1 MVAKKV
7 NGGLGKEALGGIN
20 EDAIGCQ
27 DGEELTKMLEML
39 RKGRTGNED
48 IVKIDENK
56 RKVMKKIVHKP
67 LKSLSRIIEAI
78 RHVKVLI
85 EAKRSDDRRLRDVRR
100 MNRDLMISFHQVQL
114 REDGSAMEAGG
125 KVLEVR
131 KRITIRSSGEI
142 KTAVVAAS
150 SPGTIRLGDKVKR
163 GRPGTIGTAN
173 NSSRFQFIKVC
184 FGLLEARR
192 VKTASLGKNRW
203 TSGVNMM
210 LDSMMRR
217 EIFEI

>member
-1 MVAKKV
+1 M
-7 NGGLGKEALGGIN
+7 
-20 EDAIGCQ
+20 
-27 DGEELTKMLEML
+27 
-39 RKGRTGNED
+39 
-48 IVKIDENK
+48 
-56 RKVMKKIVHKP
+56 
-67 LKSLSRIIEAI
+67 
-78 RHVKVLI
+78 
-85 EAKRSDDRRLRDVRR
+85 
-100 MNRDLMISFHQVQL
+100 MISLHQVQL

-173 NSSRFQFIKVC
+173 NSSRFQFIKVR

-192 VKTASLGKNRW
+192 VKTASLG
-203 TSGVNMM
+203 
-210 LDSMMRR
+210 
-217 EIFEI
+217 